1 MTRPK
6 APEEFVDPRI
16 RRSRQ
21 MLKEAL
27 AKLLEE
33 KDFNAISVQDIT
45 ERATVNRATFYDH
58 YPDKSALVEDMVR
71 DRFDELLAKRQ
82 LSFDAS
88 SNAGLRAIVATVC
101 DFLLP
106 ITVGC
111 GDYESRRNLELLIQ
125 TTVIDRI
132 RSIFSS
138 GLKEHQVEPEAKVAF
153 FANVISWLIYGAVAN
168 WVRDDKRPP
177 QDEHIEAV
185 CVLVETICSGL
196 RS

>member
-6 APEEFVDPRI
+6 APAKFVDPRI

-33 KDFNAISVQDIT
+33 KDFDAISVQDIT

-88 SNAGLRAIVATVC
+88 SNAGLRAIVSTVC

-111 GDYESRRNLELLIQ
+111 GGSRRNLELLIQ

-138 GLKEHQVEPEAKVAF
+138 GLKEHRIGPAAKVAF

-177 QDEHIEAV
+177 QDEHVETV
-185 CVLVETICSGL
+185 CVLVEAICDFS
-196 RS
+196 R